1 MDRIQRK
8 MLEDKLK
15 QGSINESNDKFEKL
29 SKDERDKKI
38 FYGINQVILKQN
50 ELALK
55 IQTNKQLIII
65 CCFLVITIL
74 VLMFYN
80 QIQVSNALNQSEY
93 IMNKA
98 IEGIGK
104 IKY

>member
-80 QIQVSNALNQSEY
+80 QIQVSNVLNQSEY

-98 IEGIGK
+98 IEGIEK

>member
-55 IQTNKQLIII
+55 IQTNKHTSRKHPSDRTLSKE
-65 CCFLVITIL
+65 VITADL
-74 VLMFYN
+74 T
-80 QIQVSNALNQSEY
+80 
-93 IMNKA
+93 
-98 IEGIGK
+98 
-104 IKY
+104 